1 MNKETYKN
9 WAFGIVVS
17 IVIAFGMYFIVNT
30 ILNHV
35 IISSNEDKVELCEG
49 DTLTS
54 QGKVL
59 EFEYKNHKFINII
72 KMDNDGNKDSY
83 VVHDPNCKCTSK
95 KLNNITTV
103 ITNTDRENRVK
114 SDSINKENFKVII
127 SKLNDL
133 QSKNVSLNTEL
144 KVLKNEVA
152 KLKKP
157 VVAKAVTKAPTKKV
171 VKKVVKK
178 K

>member
-9 WAFGIVVS
+9 WILGFVVAMVFMFGT
-17 IVIAFGMYFIVNT
+17 YFIANT
-30 ILNHV
+30 V
-35 IISSNEDKVELCEG
+35 IDNVSSNDKEDKVELCEG

-72 KMDNDGNKDSY
+72 KVDNDGNKDSY

-103 ITNTDRENRVK
+103 ITNNTNDANHK
-114 SDSINKENFKVII
+114 SDSINKENFRVII

-133 QSKNVSLNTEL
+133 QSKNASLNTEL

-157 VVAKAVTKAPTKKV
+157 VTATKKATSKKV
-171 VKKVVKK
+171 VKTNKK
-178 K
+178 R

>member
-9 WAFGIVVS
+9 WGFAIVVS

-35 IISSNEDKVELCEG
+35 TIDQEDKVELCEG

-103 ITNTDRENRVK
+103 ITNNDRENRVK

-127 SKLNDL
+127 NKLNDL
-133 QSKNVSLNTEL
+133 QSKNASLNTEL

-157 VVAKAVTKAPTKKV
+157 VVTKATKPTTKKV
-171 VKKVVKK
+171 VKKVMKK